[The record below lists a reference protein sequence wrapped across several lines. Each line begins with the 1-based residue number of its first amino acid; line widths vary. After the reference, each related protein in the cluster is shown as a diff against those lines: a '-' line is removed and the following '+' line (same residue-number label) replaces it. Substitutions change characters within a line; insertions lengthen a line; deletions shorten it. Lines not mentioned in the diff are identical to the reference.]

1 MVAARWGQDGGTQE
15 GTGDTLK
22 EAELI
27 SHELDVR
34 GNSQVSGQ
42 LGGLTELEKMVQG
55 WRTGLRA
62 DSGTIVSREHGAHP
76 CCVQA
81 RGRAWGC

>member
-1 MVAARWGQDGGTQE
+1 M

-34 GNSQVSGQ
+34 GNSQVWGQ

-55 WRTGLRA
+55 WRTGVRAELRYY
-62 DSGTIVSREHGAHP
+62 SEQGVREHEAHP
-76 CCVQA
+76 CRLQV
-81 RGRAWGC
+81 RGGAWGC